1 MTNPQI
7 SDNLI
12 NSRWKGLMELND
24 QGIFYMGGRKHVTF
38 AHVCGVFF
46 FFFYLKTVN
55 LISLSSVL
63 QKNVVDP
70 RNYHLTFN

>member
-38 AHVCGVFF
+38 AHLCGVFVF
-46 FFFYLKTVN
+46 FFLPKNGKFDFTQFC
-55 LISLSSVL
+55 SSKKCSGSPQLPSHV
-63 QKNVVDP
+63 
-70 RNYHLTFN
+70 